1 MNLKG
6 FVISS
11 ALFIP
16 MLTAAAP
23 SDSVDV
29 TFRYSHAGGRPAVVY
44 LAGEFNRWGNNV
56 GGVISDPSAAMTYDE
71 TEGVWV
77 KTVRLRVGGPD
88 PLPDPGRS
96 VAGAYQYKFNENG
109 ASSGWKADPLNPAQN
124 PKDNYNSLVF
134 VRNPTLFRLLP
145 NDRSGLVA
153 SARPEITAF
162 LFPAVGSRVDT
173 SSIEV
178 TLDGAAARGLGTGY
192 DPDRHRFR
200 FIPATGLRNGPH
212 TVFVRAS
219 CEGGEAVSDSATF
232 TVRAGAVILFTRPDT
247 MNIRGRVAAA
257 GAVSEAI
264 AGPVTVFRNG
274 DSLRAAVT
282 GGGFS
287 ETVMLEEGDNLIRAA
302 VTDGDGIRRFSDS
315 VVVRYRIDHA
325 PKPTVTAVLEGGDV
339 RLTARGNDPDG
350 DAVRFEWSPDTELN
364 PLPLSLLS
372 RDSTVLVRLPLPA
385 GDWAF
390 RVTAED
396 GDGNT
401 GRAGACFTVLADGS
415 VVLPDTDANPQW
427 VRDAVIYEIYLPAF
441 TPEGTLAAAEARLP
455 AIRSLGANVVWL
467 MPIYPNG
474 ETVNEGNAGYNIT
487 DFRAV
492 HPQFGTL
499 DDLDRFVRTAHGLG
513 IRVILDSTPNH
524 VSEKHPW
531 VQDVLQWGD
540 HSPFRPVIE
549 NRILGDNR
557 GMGQSAFRKDGAVAY
572 VYYDGWSLANLNYA
586 AVETDALM
594 TGMYAWWLTE
604 RNVDGFRMDVYWGP
618 QNRYGSAAWWRPFRE
633 EMKRLKPESFLL
645 GETDGTGAG
654 SEANYAD
661 GGGACDAAYDWNFF
675 NQVRQTLAGG
685 SVGDLDLRVRN
696 YSPSDRVNHHTGPN
710 ARYFRFLEN
719 HDETRIAQ
727 SFPAA
732 RTKAAAA
739 VLCTAPGIPL
749 IYAGQE
755 TGETSRRGSVDWDR
769 PGGAELTAWYA
780 RLLSIRG
787 RFAAFRSDR
796 ILRVPCGSARIYAFL
811 RPDSSRPGI
820 TVANFSGAAVRAT
833 LDLSAVP
840 LFPTEGKPSVLHLN
854 DLLNDT
860 SYAVPPENRNALSLT
875 VAPYGAAVLV
885 LADSILDGVSNRPVP
900 APESPGRLLK
910 AFPNPFNSATRFSY
924 RIDAG
929 ITDTV
934 TLTLYDVLGRPVRV
948 LALGRGAS
956 EGTAEWDGCDGNG
969 RPAASGVY
977 LCRLAA
983 GDRQKTLKVA
993 VLR

>member
-1 MNLKG
+1 MN
-6 FVISS
+6 FNRPS
-11 ALFIP
+11 LFAAILFP
-16 MLTAAAP
+16 LLTAAAP

-44 LAGEFNRWGNNV
+44 LAGEFNRWGDNA
-56 GGVISDPSAAMTYDE
+56 GGVISNPSAAMTFDE

-109 ASSGWKADPLNPAQN
+109 GSSGWKADPLNPAQN
-124 PKDNYNSLVF
+124 PQDNYNSLIYA
-134 VRNPTLFRLLP
+134 RNPTLFRLLP
-145 NDRSGLVA
+145 NDRSGLVT
-153 SARPEITAF
+153 SAKPEVTAF
-162 LFPAVGSRVDT
+162 LFPAAGSAIDT
-173 SSIEV
+173 SSIAV
-178 TLDGAAARGLGTGY
+178 TVDGVAAVGLGSGY
-192 DPDRHRFR
+192 DPDSHRFR
-200 FIPATGLRNGPH
+200 FIPATGLRNGAH
-212 TVFVRAS
+212 TVFIRAA

-232 TVRAGAVILFTRPDT
+232 TVRAGAVVLFTRPDT
-247 MNIRGRVAAA
+247 MNVRGRVTAA
-257 GAVSEAI
+257 GTVSEGVT
-264 AGPVTVFRNG
+264 GPVTVFRNG

-282 GGGFS
+282 AGGFS
-287 ETVMLEEGDNLIRAA
+287 ETVILEEGDNLIRAA

-315 VVVRYRIDHA
+315 VVVRVRINHA
-325 PKPTVTAVLEGGDV
+325 PRPTVTAVIEGGDV

-350 DAVRFEWSPDTELN
+350 DAVRFEWQPDIELN
-364 PLPLSLLS
+364 PLPLTLLS
-372 RDSTVLVRLPLPA
+372 RDSVIVIRLPLPA

-396 GDGNT
+396 GDGNI
-401 GRAGACFTVLADGS
+401 GRSGAYFTVRTDGS
-415 VVLPDTDANPQW
+415 VVLPDADANPQW

-441 TPEGTLAAAEARLP
+441 TAEGTLAAAEARLP

-467 MPIYPNG
+467 MPLYENG

-487 DFRAV
+487 DFYSV

-531 VQDVLQWGD
+531 VQDVLQWGG

-549 NRILGDNR
+549 NRVLGDNR

-572 VYYDGWSLANLNYA
+572 VYYDGWSLANLNYTA
-586 AVETDALM
+586 PETNVLM
-594 TGMYAWWLTE
+594 TDMYAWWLTE

-633 EMKRLKPESFLL
+633 EMKRLKPGSFLL

-675 NQVRQTLAGG
+675 NQARQTLAGG

-696 YSPSDRVNHHTGPN
+696 YSPSSRVNHHTGPN

-755 TGETSRRGSVDWDR
+755 TGETSRRGSVDWER
-769 PGGAELTAWYA
+769 PGGAELTAWYS

-787 RFAAFRSDR
+787 RFAAFRSDD
-796 ILRVPCGSARIYAFL
+796 IIRVPCGSARIYAFL

-820 TVANFSGAAVRAT
+820 TVANFSGTAVQAT
-833 LDLSAVP
+833 LNLAAVP
-840 LFPTEGKPSVLHLN
+840 LFSGEGEAALYFN

-860 SYAVPPENRNALSLT
+860 CYGLTPGERASFTLT
-875 VAPYGAAVLV
+875 VPPYGAAVLV
-885 LADSILDGVSNRPVP
+885 LADSILNGVSSRPAP

-934 TLTLYDVLGRPVRV
+934 TLTLYDMLGRPVRV

-977 LCRLAA
+977 LCRLTA